1 MSKSVL
7 NLLAL
12 TIAGCLIS
20 LTAIEVH
27 SYLFLVLEG
36 DI

>member
-1 MSKSVL
+1 MSTWAI
-7 NLLAL
+7 NTLAI